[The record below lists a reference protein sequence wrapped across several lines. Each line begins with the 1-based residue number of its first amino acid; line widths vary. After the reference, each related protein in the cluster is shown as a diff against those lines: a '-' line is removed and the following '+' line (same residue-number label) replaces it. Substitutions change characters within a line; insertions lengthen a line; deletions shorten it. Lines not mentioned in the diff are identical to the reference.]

1 MKKSNNYKRLQMTI
15 FDFCPDVININAI
28 PIHQYTLVVKHPE
41 PDCIATEFTRN
52 AKDLLIKKETYHH
65 GNTK

>member
-1 MKKSNNYKRLQMTI
+1 MKKNHQLTI
-15 FDFCPDVININAI
+15 FDFCDDVINVLEI
-28 PIHQYTLVVKHPE
+28 PIKQYVLVVKHPE